1 MTTAGQRPPP
11 TTTEAFGYE
20 LGRLSRRWRNRL
32 DEEMRPT
39 GLTQARWVVLVHLA
53 RGADGLLQKDVAN
66 HVGIEGPTLVRIL
79 DRLEQQGMIER
90 RPVPSDRRGKT
101 VHLTRKGL
109 AMTGA
114 FDRIA
119 ARLRERILKDVDPD
133 ELERCTKLLRSIRAR
148 LEDDVIA
155 DVADIFEREASNA

>member
-1 MTTAGQRPPP
+1 MTGAGQQPSP

-32 DEEMRPT
+32 DDEMRPT

-90 RPVPSDRRGKT
+90 RQVPSDRRGKT
-101 VHLTRKGL
+101 VHLTRKGQ
-109 AMTGA
+109 ATTGK

-119 ARLRERILKDVDPD
+119 ARLRERLLKDVDPD
-133 ELERCTKLLRSIRAR
+133 ELRRCTELLRSIRAR
-148 LEDDVIA
+148 LEDDGMA
-155 DVADIFEREASNA
+155 EAGELFEREASTA